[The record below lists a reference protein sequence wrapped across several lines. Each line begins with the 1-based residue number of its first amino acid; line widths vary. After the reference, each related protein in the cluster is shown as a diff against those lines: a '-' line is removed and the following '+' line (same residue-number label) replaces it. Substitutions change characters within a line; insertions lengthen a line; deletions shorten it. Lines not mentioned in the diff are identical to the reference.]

1 MRITDYLGYGR
12 ENARSARSLSDEL
25 GIRRRK
31 VTLAIEAARLRGWP
45 ICASSN
51 GENGGFY
58 LASCS
63 AELAEYEAQRRYRA
77 KAVARVTDALQVTL
91 DNWNGQLTLWE
102 KKQTPATLESVTG
115 ASLRT
120 KDGCNYTQ
128 TTLFGQGGD
137 CDG

>member
-12 ENARSARSLSDEL
+12 ENARSARSLADEL

-115 ASLRT
+115 ASLKT
-120 KDGCNYTQ
+120 KDKLDYTQ
-128 TTLFGQGGD
+128 ISLYSQGGGR
-137 CDG
+137 DG